1 MTQSHIILVRHGE
14 PSASWSEHPDPG
26 LSKEGLNQA
35 EKTSKNFSVDF
46 KSYQLFSSPKKR
58 AVETMECIAKEINQ
72 SFKIDDRFIEIPS
85 KGISQNIKHDWLIEI
100 FKTPI
105 KDLPP
110 QISSWYN
117 NLIEWLYNF
126 EDQAIITTHFMVINA
141 LVSHLKN
148 NNMIAYFN
156 PGFAS
161 RTEIWMQNGI
171 LTKLIL
177 GKAKKTVLNF

>member
-1 MTQSHIILVRHGE
+1 MTSERREVSNIIVNQLAESEISLV
-14 PSASWSEHPDPG
+14 ASLPDDWVAD
-26 LSKEGLNQA
+26 LIK
-35 EKTSKNFSVDF
+35 V
-46 KSYQLFSSPKKR
+46 
-58 AVETMECIAKEINQ
+58 VE
-72 SFKIDDRFIEIPS
+72 IDDRFIEIPS

>member
-1 MTQSHIILVRHGE
+1 M
-14 PSASWSEHPDPG
+14 
-26 LSKEGLNQA
+26 
-35 EKTSKNFSVDF
+35 
-46 KSYQLFSSPKKR
+46 
-58 AVETMECIAKEINQ
+58 
-72 SFKIDDRFIEIPS
+72 
-85 KGISQNIKHDWLIEI
+85 IEI

-117 NLIEWLYNF
+117 NLIEWLYSF

-148 NNMIAYFN
+148 NNVIAYFN
-156 PGFAS
+156 PGHAS
-161 RTEIWMQNGI
+161 RTEIWMQDGI

-177 GKAKKTVLNF
+177 GEVKKTVLNF